1 MSLTVSRSG
10 HFVALMRLRNSVS
23 SASGTFTWNGRI
35 VAPADFS
42 VMSDMWVSFG
52 FVTALSL
59 IVSSA
64 RRAPT
69 LSVSTRHRPSDV
81 WALAGALR
89 SSMGFIVYG
98 SPILLTEKGIGRIDH
113 DPCLAT

>member
-1 MSLTVSRSG
+1 
-10 HFVALMRLRNSVS
+10 
-23 SASGTFTWNGRI
+23 

-59 IVSSA
+59 ILSSA

-69 LSVSTRHRPSDV
+69 LSVSTRHKPSDL
-81 WALAGALR
+81 WALADVLT
-89 SSMGFIVYG
+89 SYMGFIVYG
-98 SPILLTEKGIGRIDH
+98 SPIFFNGERDREDRSRSIVGDMIPWFRKAPKWRFLLYSYGKFLEGFFAI
-113 DPCLAT
+113 